1 MTPILRKVTLLMICL
16 ALFGVPAMVVAKEA
30 QRNGQQQECIKPK
43 EVKLQGDM
51 RKLWVDHM
59 IWTRGYLISAL
70 AGLEDQE
77 KVLARLLKNQVD
89 IGNAIKPYY
98 GEEAGKKLAELLSEH
113 IVIAGKII
121 DAAKKG
127 DQATLEKLNKEWFRN
142 ADDIA
147 KFLSS
152 ANPNWPEKDV
162 KEMMYTHLKLL
173 SDNLQARLKKDWDAD
188 IAAFDK
194 GEEHIISMA
203 DVLTAGIIKQFPN
216 QF

>member
-1 MTPILRKVTLLMICL
+1 MTPLLKKVTLLLMCV
-16 ALFGVPAMVVAKEA
+16 ALLGVPGMAEAKES
-30 QRNGQQQECIKPK
+30 QGNVQQTECIKPK

-51 RKLWVDHM
+51 RKLWIDHM
-59 IWTRGYLISAL
+59 IWTRGYLVSAL

-98 GEEAGKKLAELLSEH
+98 GEEAGKKLAELLTEH

-127 DQATLEKLNKEWFRN
+127 DQGTLDKLNKEWFRN

-152 ANPNWPEKDV
+152 ANPNWPEKDI

-173 SDNLQARLKKDWDAD
+173 SENLQARLQKNWEAD

-194 GEEHIISMA
+194 GVDHIIAMA

>member
-1 MTPILRKVTLLMICL
+1 MTPLLRKATLLMICL
-16 ALFGVPAMVVAKEA
+16 ALFGVPVMAVAKEA

-77 KVLARLLKNQVD
+77 KVLARLLQNQVD

-98 GEEAGKKLAELLSEH
+98 GEEAGKKLAELLTEH

-127 DQATLEKLNKEWFRN
+127 DQATVEKLNKEWFRN

-152 ANPNWPEKDV
+152 ANPNWPEKDL

-194 GEEHIISMA
+194 GEEHIIAMA

>member
-1 MTPILRKVTLLMICL
+1 MTPILRKATLLMICL
-16 ALFGVPAMVVAKEA
+16 ALFGVPVMAVAKEA

-98 GEEAGKKLAELLSEH
+98 GEEAGNKLAELLTEH

-127 DQATLEKLNKEWFRN
+127 DQATVEKLNKEWFRN

-152 ANPNWPEKDV
+152 ANPNWPEKDL

-194 GEEHIISMA
+194 GEEHIIAMA

>member
-1 MTPILRKVTLLMICL
+1 MISMLRKVTVLMICV
-16 ALFGVPAMVVAKEA
+16 ALLGVPGMAAAKES
-30 QRNGQQQECIKPK
+30 QGNVQQAECIKPK

-51 RKLWVDHM
+51 RRLWIDHLLWDHSYM
-59 IWTRGYLISAL
+59 ASAL
-70 AGLEDQE
+70 AGLEDKDAVQ
-77 KVLARLLKNQVD
+77 ARLLKNQVD

-98 GEEAGKKLAELLSEH
+98 GEEAGKKLTELMTAH
-113 IVIAGKII
+113 ITIGGKIV

-127 DQATLEKLNKEWFRN
+127 DQAAVAKLDKDWHRN

-152 ANPNWPEKDV
+152 ANPNWNEKEL
-162 KEMMYTHLKLL
+162 KEMMYVHLKLL
-173 SDNLQARLKKDWDAD
+173 TDNLQARLRKDWQAD
-188 IAAFDK
+188 IAAFDQ
-194 GEEHIISMA
+194 GEDHIISLA

>member
-16 ALFGVPAMVVAKEA
+16 ALLGVPVMVVAKES
-30 QRNGQQQECIKPK
+30 QGNGQQQECIKPK

-98 GEEAGKKLAELLSEH
+98 GEEAGKKLAELLTEH

>member
-1 MTPILRKVTLLMICL
+1 MTPILRKATLLMICL
-16 ALFGVPAMVVAKEA
+16 ALFGVPVMAVAKEA

-77 KVLARLLKNQVD
+77 KVLARLLKNQVE

-98 GEEAGKKLAELLSEH
+98 GEEAGKKLAELLTEH

-127 DQATLEKLNKEWFRN
+127 DQATVEKLNKEWFRN

-194 GEEHIISMA
+194 GEEHIIAMA

-216 QF
+216 RF